1 MTTLFSVHG
10 KKPKALL
17 PGPKIPI
24 IKGFSKALPIWTGA
38 LSLLIIISD
47 FESNSANSSKVISP
61 LKSITFS
68 TFTDLSSRLFSAF
81 PPVTAIRLALFSENI
96 FISSS
101 YFFIGHIFS
110 GL

>member
-1 MTTLFSVHG
+1 MTLLFSVHG
-10 KKPKALL
+10 KNPSPLL

-24 IKGFSKALPIWTGA
+24 IKGFSKALPIWMGP

-47 FESNSANSSKVISP
+47 FESSAANSSRDISP

-68 TFTDLSSRLFSAF
+68 VSNDFNCKLFSAF
-81 PPVTAIRLALFSENI
+81 PPVTAITFSSFSASLFIN
-96 FISSS
+96 SS
-101 YFFIGHIFS
+101 YFSIGHIFS